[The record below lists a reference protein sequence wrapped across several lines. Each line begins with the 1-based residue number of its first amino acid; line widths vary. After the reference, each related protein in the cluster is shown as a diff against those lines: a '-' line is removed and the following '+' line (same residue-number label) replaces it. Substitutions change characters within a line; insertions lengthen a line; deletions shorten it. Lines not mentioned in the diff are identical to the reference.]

1 MVPDIP
7 PRPDKQTLIASTPS
21 PPEEASAAGET
32 GREGRATIVTS
43 EESKKSSQVATSA
56 PPVAP
61 PTPPKIP
68 PPPVTPSAAIER
80 LCETES
86 ALQRGER
93 GRSLVSFLVSAFVHA
108 ALMVLLALIVVASQ
122 GGSRS
127 GSNLTLS
134 ASVDEPDLDTEQMIN
149 QTSPINIVRRHDA
162 HASLPPAPV
171 PDVNPIAEL
180 KPDEMSPLHD
190 GDVSFWPKQWGSPA
204 YPPMG
209 GGLEGRFN
217 RGGRSGDG
225 ATDESEEAVER
236 GLWWLVAHQRKDG
249 SWHFNHNEGN
259 NCRGLCRNP
268 GSLESTTAATA
279 IALAP
284 FLGAGYTHTEGLHKD
299 TVRRGLYYLQKRAF
313 ETSNG
318 IDLQEGTM
326 YAQGLATIVL
336 CEAYAMTKDE
346 SLKHVAQG
354 ALDFIE
360 YAQAKNGGWRYNPG
374 EPGDTT
380 VTGWQLM
387 ALKSGEL
394 AGLRV
399 KSPRMYMVNDFL
411 DSVQSEGG
419 AKYGY
424 MDPRPRPA
432 TTAIGLLCRMYLR
445 WPRNHP
451 GLVAGVRY
459 LDETGPSENDMYFNY
474 YATQVLHH
482 WQGSEWKRWNDRMR
496 DYLIQ
501 TQANQGHE
509 NGSWYFEHAHS
520 KKGGRLY
527 NTAMAIMIL
536 EVYYRYM
543 PIYRDGWQP

>member
-1 MVPDIP
+1 M
-7 PRPDKQTLIASTPS
+7 
-21 PPEEASAAGET
+21 GET
-32 GREGRATIVTS
+32 GRESHALAVPARESS
-43 EESKKSSQVATSA
+43 ESAQTEGDA

-61 PTPPKIP
+61 PSPQMMP
-68 PPPVTPSAAIER
+68 PPPVDTAARIEKLAEAEPADSR
-80 LCETES
+80 M
-86 ALQRGER
+86 AR
-93 GRSLVSFLVSAFVHA
+93 GRSVVSFLVSALVHA
-108 ALMVLLALIVVASQ
+108 GLMIVLALIVAVSQ
-122 GGSRS
+122 SGTRS
-127 GSNLTLS
+127 GNSLTLL
-134 ASVDEPDLDTEQMIN
+134 ASVNEPELDLEKMLTETPTIN
-149 QTSPINIVRRHDA
+149 TVRRHDA
-162 HASLPPAPV
+162 HVPLPSAPV
-171 PDVNPIAEL
+171 PDVNPISEL
-180 KPDEMSPLHD
+180 ERSEKSPMHD
-190 GDVSFWPKQWGSPA
+190 GDVNFWPTDWGKPA
-204 YPPMG
+204 YQPMG

-217 RGGRSGDG
+217 RGGQSGDG
-225 ATDESEEAVER
+225 ASNESEEAVER
-236 GLWWLVAHQRKDG
+236 GLWWLVAHQREDG
-249 SWHFNHNEGN
+249 SWHFDHQEE
-259 NCRGLCRNP
+259 NCNGLCRNP
-268 GSLESTTAATA
+268 GGETSTTAATA

-284 FLGAGYTHTEGLHKD
+284 FLGAGYTHQDGLHKE

-313 ETSNG
+313 ETPNG

-346 SLKHVAQG
+346 NLKHVAQG

-360 YAQAKNGGWRYNPG
+360 YAQGENGGWRYNPG

-419 AKYGY
+419 AMYGY
-424 MDPRPRPA
+424 MDPRPKPA

-445 WPRNHP
+445 WPRSHP
-451 GLVAGVRY
+451 GLADGVRY
-459 LDETGPSENDMYFNY
+459 LDQTGPSENDMYLNY
-474 YATQVLHH
+474 YATQVMHH

-501 TQANQGHE
+501 TQANEGHE
-509 NGSWYFEHAHS
+509 NGSWFFEHAHS

-527 NTAMAIMIL
+527 NTAMAIMTL

-543 PIYRDGWQP
+543 PLYRDGWKE

>member
-1 MVPDIP
+1 MAV
-7 PRPDKQTLIASTPS
+7 
-21 PPEEASAAGET
+21 
-32 GREGRATIVTS
+32 S
-43 EESKKSSQVATSA
+43 EESAKTLQEDTAA
-56 PPVAP
+56 PPVIP
-61 PTPPKIP
+61 PTPPKTP
-68 PPPVTPSAAIER
+68 PPPNAPPAAIEK
-80 LCETES
+80 LSES
-86 ALQRGER
+86 ESSVRRIDR
-93 GRSLVSFLVSAFVHA
+93 GRGFVSFLVSAIVHA
-108 ALMVLLALIVVASQ
+108 TLMILLALIVVASQ
-122 GGSRS
+122 GGSRW
-127 GSNLTLS
+127 GNTVTLS
-134 ASVDEPDLDTEQMIN
+134 ASVDEPDLTLEQMIN
-149 QTSPINIVRRHDA
+149 QTAPINTVRRQDT

-171 PDVNPIAEL
+171 PDVNPVPEL
-180 KPDEMSPLHD
+180 KPSKTSPLHD
-190 GDVSFWPKQWGSPA
+190 GDVSFWPKDWGSPA

-217 RGGRSGDG
+217 RGAQSGDG

-236 GLWWLVAHQRKDG
+236 GLWWLVAHQREDG
-249 SWHFNHNEGN
+249 GWRFDHCDGTS
-259 NCRGLCRNP
+259 CRSLCRNP
-268 GSLESTTAATA
+268 GSLKSTTAATA
-279 IALAP
+279 LALAP
-284 FLGAGYTHTEGLHKD
+284 FLGAGYTHTGGLHKE

-313 ETSNG
+313 ETPNG

-346 SLKHVAQG
+346 NLKPVAQG

-399 KSPRMYMVNDFL
+399 KSPRFYMVNDFL

-424 MDPRPRPA
+424 MDPRSRPA

-445 WPRNHP
+445 WPRSHP
-451 GLVAGVRY
+451 GLAEGVRY
-459 LDETGPSENDMYFNY
+459 LDQTGPSENDIYFNY
-474 YATQVLHH
+474 YATQVMHH

-501 TQANQGHE
+501 TQAKQGHE
-509 NGSWYFEHAHS
+509 NGSWYFEHTHS
-520 KKGGRLY
+520 LKGGRLY
-527 NTAMAIMIL
+527 NTAMAIMTL

-543 PIYRDGWQP
+543 PLYRDGWQP